1 MTEGR
6 IARAE
11 DIIWREIDDDIVVIK
26 DDGQKMH
33 VLNKTA
39 ARIWEMCGGE
49 LGPDEIAANL
59 CERYDVSFERAS
71 MDVRNV
77 LARMMEIG
85 ILKRADQVT
94 DE

>member
-6 IARAE
+6 ITRAE

-26 DDGQKMH
+26 DDGLKMH

-39 ARIWEMCGGE
+39 ARIWEMCGGNFR
-49 LGPDEIAANL
+49 PDEITANL

-77 LARMMEIG
+77 MARMMEIG
-85 ILKRADQVT
+85 ILKRAD
-94 DE
+94 

>member
-1 MTEGR
+1 MTEGQ

-26 DDGQKMH
+26 DDGLKMH

-39 ARIWEMCGGE
+39 ARIWEMCGGDVR
-49 LGPDEIAANL
+49 PDEIAANL

-77 LARMMEIG
+77 MARMMEIG
-85 ILKRADQVT
+85 ILKRAD
-94 DE
+94 